1 MKHLELDAEREVVR
15 DCVVNDGVDDHAV
28 TMTRWSR

>member
-1 MKHLELDAEREVVR
+1 MKHLELDAEGKSGERASS
-15 DCVVNDGVDDHAV
+15 DHGVDDHAV